1 MARRASQGEWVNIR
15 PIRRARGWW
24 IGLLSFALT
33 AGVML
38 AQAPAAHA
46 QAFSDSYNFLKAV
59 RERDGAKAKQLIDR
73 PGSISVNSRDP
84 ATGESG
90 LHVVVKG
97 RDQPWLGFLLVN
109 GANMNLRDNQGNT
122 PLMAAASIGNDEAAD
137 LLLRVGAAPN
147 LANSRGE
154 TPLITAVQ
162 TRNVNLVRLLL
173 AAGADPR
180 QTDNVAGYSAHDYA
194 ARDPRAAAILK
205 LLDAAPVAKPRKAIG
220 PSL

>member
-1 MARRASQGEWVNIR
+1 M
-15 PIRRARGWW
+15 W

-33 AGVML
+33 AGTML
-38 AQAPAAHA
+38 AQAPAAQA
-46 QAFSDSYNFLKAV
+46 QSFSDSYNFLKAV

-73 PGSISVNSRDP
+73 PGSISVNSRDS

-90 LHVVVKG
+90 LHVVIKG
-97 RDQPWLGFLLVN
+97 RDLPWVGFLLAN

-122 PLMAAASIGNDEAAD
+122 PLMAAALIGNDEAAD
-137 LLLRVGAAPN
+137 LLLRVGAGPN
-147 LANSRGE
+147 IANSRGE

-173 AAGADPR
+173 AAGANPR

-194 ARDPRAAAILK
+194 ARDPRAATILK
-205 LLDAAPVAKPRKAIG
+205 LLDAAPAVTPRKAIG
-220 PSL
+220 PAL